1 MPVAKSKG
9 LDFPGLY
16 FASTDTIVQ
25 SIGLRPSDVMKL
37 RIAIA
42 KSYSFNLRRRIIR

>member
-25 SIGLRPSDVMKL
+25 STGLRPSDEGCASRPPNRTRL
-37 RIAIA
+37 
-42 KSYSFNLRRRIIR
+42 